1 MTNPTFFE
9 IPNSSGRLLGAEAVV
24 KLGSQEVQL
33 AFRIDGRGEDF
44 RVDVRK
50 PLFPMW
56 EAIDNGEGFPT
67 ALAAKRHVRTWLR
80 AAQAQQDLTPSIGE
94 QAPLEPDEIDA
105 IGRQLGV
112 LP

>member
-9 IPNSSGRLLGAEAVV
+9 IPNSSGKLLGAEASI
-24 KLGSQEVQL
+24 KLGSQVVRL
-33 AFRIDGRGEDF
+33 AFRIDARGEKV

-50 PLFPMW
+50 PLMPMW
-56 EAIDNGEGFPT
+56 ETIDNGEGFHT

-80 AAQAQQDLTPSIGE
+80 AAQAQQDLTPRVGE

-105 IGRQLGV
+105 IGRQIGV